1 MSLLG
6 MTRAQLNRLVF
17 YETTFIS
24 LLAIGTGIAAG
35 LIATKLFFVSMAS
48 LLDLAEPIPYIIA
61 PKALWLTGGG
71 FIVLFEGLAVCSLF
85 RVGRNQIVQLLKAA
99 KQPRSFP
106 VYSKWLVILA
116 ILCLT
121 AGYGLAWMSGL
132 MIIVT
137 MFPILCFVV
146 LGTYFLF
153 TQGSVAILRRLRRK
167 RRLFYR
173 HTHLMTISQLV
184 FKLKD
189 NARVLFVVA
198 ILSAVVLTA
207 SGTFYTLYEGS
218 LSFITKNTPHTFS
231 FSEQGLDAHDVL
243 TPETVHA
250 ILEKNGASIKH
261 EMRITGLSAYVETER
276 TDSVLNESTPMLMSN
291 GSYNQLVDDVKGAKP
306 LKVDKGHTVIVHTY
320 LTQSGHESQMHD
332 VLEVTVDGQSLKLQV
347 DGVISQ
353 AVLNH
358 DARIP
363 YVLVMDDAQ
372 YDQLQDRISSEQKIS
387 YYGYELHDWKTTQ
400 AAIDAIE
407 SKITNGQ
414 QPYFVSRVGPYL
426 EAKQM
431 FSLTLFIGM
440 FVSVL
445 FFLASGSL
453 LYFKLFTELQEDQA
467 QFRALHRIG
476 FTHQEMKK
484 VVTTQIGL
492 MFFLPF
498 LVGVVHAAFALKIL
512 GDLFVGPVWLYGLI
526 VVGVYFVLQGAYF
539 LLSRKAYLHQMGKG
553 IL

>member
-35 LIATKLFFVSMAS
+35 LIATKLFFVSMSS